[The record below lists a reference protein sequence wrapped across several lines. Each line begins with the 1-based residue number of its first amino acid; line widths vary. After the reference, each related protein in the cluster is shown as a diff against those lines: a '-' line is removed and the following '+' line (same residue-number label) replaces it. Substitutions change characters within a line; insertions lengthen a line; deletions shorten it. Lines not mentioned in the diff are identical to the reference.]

1 MKETAGRLWFA
12 LERARAREQLRLR
25 EAELAQVQ
33 HAGGVGGVI
42 IDLADGMRSHR
53 SPEYKRLHGLSP
65 QVAWESHDDW
75 LARVHPDDRAEADR
89 TVWHAIN
96 HGDRY
101 TSEYRIVRPVDGAV
115 RWILARAQIERDA
128 QGRPLRLVGIHHD
141 ITERKTMEAA
151 LRLSERRLHTLISGM
166 PQLVWRA
173 QGAGGWTWASPQW
186 AAFTGQDRAA
196 SLGWGWLEA
205 VHPQDRA
212 RVREAW
218 RLAESRGTL
227 SIDHRILGRADR
239 RYRWFQTRAA
249 PVRGADGTI
258 GEWLGTSTDIDEMRM
273 LQDRQQVLLDE
284 LQHRTRNLMG
294 VVSVLARRTAA
305 ASEDLDAFVASF
317 DDRLAALS
325 RANNLLSKMADG
337 QRIAFDV
344 LLRQELDALGV
355 TDDAGICVALE
366 GDPDIPLRSSTVQI
380 LALALHELGTN
391 AVKYGALA
399 GVAGRRLSVSWRI
412 DATGTPR
419 CLVVQWRESGVP
431 MDEPCGTGYGRELIE
446 RALPYQLGAST
457 CYACTPDGVVCTIR
471 LPVSAHEGD

>member
-1 MKETAGRLWFA
+1 MIA
-12 LERARAREQLRLR
+12 ARILIVE
-25 EAELAQVQ
+25 
-33 HAGGVGGVI
+33 
-42 IDLADGMRSHR
+42 
-53 SPEYKRLHGLSP
+53 
-65 QVAWESHDDW
+65 
-75 LARVHPDDRAEADR
+75 DDRIVARDIQHQLSRMGHVVVGTSASGEDAVRQACSQQPDLVLMDIRLEGEMDGIEAARRIRDAHRIPIVFLTAYANDEVVHRASLTEPFGYLLKPFEEPQMR
-89 TVWHAIN
+89 TVIQMALYKHAS
-96 HGDRY
+96 DTR
-101 TSEYRIVRPVDGAV
+101 
-115 RWILARAQIERDA
+115 
-128 QGRPLRLVGIHHD
+128 
-141 ITERKTMEAA
+141 

-205 VHPQDRA
+205 VHPEDRA